1 VGVVRD
7 FHLKSLR
14 EKIDPCIITSKADRY
29 VKAGILLSGQNPVQ
43 TVSYIRQTWQKLYPD
58 EVFEYQFLDEQIASF
73 YETET
78 LTARLINAFT
88 GIAILICCLG
98 LYGLVSYVVV
108 QRTKEIGVRKVLGAS
123 VLSIVTLLSKDFLKL
138 VLIAIFIATPIAWW
152 AMNKWLSDFA
162 YKIDIAWWVFAL
174 AGLLA
179 VGIALI
185 TISFQS
191 IRTARMNPVKSL
203 RSE

>member
-1 VGVVRD
+1 MGVVRD

-78 LTARLINAFT
+78 LTTRLINAFT

-152 AMNKWLSDFA
+152 AMNKWLSDLA